1 MTRRGVHVLVGVMS
15 LVGSTSRSIEGVLI
29 EARSYGVETAD
40 LSALLEWLEVGL
52 GAEPGTIE
60 SGPHILAVARL

>member
-1 MTRRGVHVLVGVMS
+1 VTRRGVHVLVGVMS

-40 LSALLEWLEVGL
+40 LSLEWLEVGL